1 MQPENTAHRTL
12 ETLEPSRRFFTV
24 ASANRALVLV
34 RRIVED
40 IVRNHTELMQLR
52 DRRDE
57 IARVQGAED
66 EADTLRREIET
77 KIAALEELHTELTDI
92 GCTLKDWATGLV
104 DFPAL
109 HHGRPVHLCWKVGE
123 RQVGHWHE
131 LTAGFAGRQP
141 IGAEFDEE
149 AI

>member
-1 MQPENTAHRTL
+1 MKPEKSAHPTL

-40 IVRNHTELMQLR
+40 IVRNHRELMQLR

-57 IARVQGAED
+57 IAGKPGASE
-66 EADTLRREIET
+66 EADALRAQIEARIATLED
-77 KIAALEELHTELTDI
+77 LHGELTDI
-92 GCTLKDWATGLV
+92 GCTLKDWAAGLV

-109 HHGRPVHLCWKVGE
+109 HHGRPVNLCWKLGE
-123 RQVGHWHE
+123 ERVAHWHE

-141 IGAEFDEE
+141 IGPDFDDE
-149 AI
+149 AV